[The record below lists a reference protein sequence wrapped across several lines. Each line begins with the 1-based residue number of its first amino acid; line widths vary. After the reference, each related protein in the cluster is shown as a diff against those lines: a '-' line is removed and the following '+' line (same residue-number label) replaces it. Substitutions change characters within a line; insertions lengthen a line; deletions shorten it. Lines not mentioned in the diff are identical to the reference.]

1 MEQSIKSDLVL
12 HKMVFDRLT
21 FSRKGFKNDSPFSYT
36 FTIKYGKT
44 SNDKDVVTLILN
56 GEKDGE
62 YEVELS
68 LTGFFSFN
76 KESRLSESDKQK
88 IMEVNT
94 ITLLMPYVR
103 TELTILTSQPD
114 IEPVILPPINIMKLL
129 EDAKIQ

>member
-1 MEQSIKSDLVL
+1 MGQSIKSDLVL
-12 HKMVFDRLT
+12 HKMVFDKLS
-21 FSRKGFKNDSPFSYT
+21 FSRKGFKNNSPFSFL

-56 GEKDGE
+56 GKKDGE

-76 KESRLSESDKQK
+76 KESKLSESDRQK

-94 ITLLMPYVR
+94 VTLLMPYIR

-114 IEPVILPPINIMKLL
+114 VEPVTLPPINIMKLL
-129 EDAKIQ
+129 EDTKNQ